1 MLQLDYPRPLTGD
14 RDRDIQDL
22 WEALWHLIE
31 ALNVEEQRR
40 GEEAANR

>member
-1 MLQLDYPRPLTGD
+1 MQLDYPRPLTGN
-14 RDRDIQDL
+14 RDQDILDL

-40 GEEAANR
+40 GEEAASR